1 MHDTPFRSLRS
12 VGPHRAGDRRRRG
25 LLGRQH
31 SAALVD
37 AGARVV
43 VTDIGL
49 PQCEAAIAAVKAIA
63 PKADLIAAAID
74 VTSSESVHAAADH
87 LGRRGIA
94 VDILVNNAAIDP
106 KVTSAP
112 GVMHSSRFEA
122 FSVPQWQMEIAVG
135 LTGAMLCAQVFGGAM
150 ARRGNGVILN
160 IASDLGVIAPDQRL
174 YRQPHITRDEDQP
187 VKPVTYSVIKHGLI
201 GLTRYL
207 ATYWANQG
215 VRVNAIS
222 PGGVFNN
229 QDPAFVEKLDAP
241 DSDGPHGDG
250 RRILRRDSVPLLGRV
265 ELHDGAEYRDR
276 WRAKRLV
283 ILGWTPRTTD
293 FDQ

>member
-1 MHDTPFRSLRS
+1 MASPSSRYDLTGRTAL
-12 VGPHRAGDRRRRG
+12 VTGAGG

-31 SAALVD
+31 VAALSE

-43 VTDIGL
+43 VTDVGL
-49 PQCEAAIAAVKAIA
+49 AQAEAAVAALKQNA
-63 PKADLIAAAID
+63 PSADLIALAID
-74 VTSSESVHAAADH
+74 VTTLDSVRAAREQ
-87 LGRRGIA
+87 LSGRGVS

-122 FSVPQWQMEIAVG
+122 FPVPQWQTEIAVG

-150 ARRGNGVILN
+150 ASRGRGVILN

-174 YRQPHITRDEDQP
+174 YRQPQVTREEEQP

-201 GLTRYL
+201 GLTKYL
-207 ATYWANQG
+207 ATYWADRG

-222 PGGVFNN
+222 PGGVFNK
-229 QDPAFVEKLDAP
+229 QDPAFVERLTRLIP
-241 DSDGPHGDG
+241 MG
-250 RRILRRDSVPLLGRV
+250 RMADV
-265 ELHDGAEYRDR
+265 DEYRAAVQFLCSD
-276 WRAKRLV
+276 ASSYMTGQNLV
-283 ILGWTPRTTD
+283 MDGGRSVW
-293 FDQ
+293 

>member
-1 MHDTPFRSLRS
+1 MTTLPSRYDLTGRTAL
-12 VGPHRAGDRRRRG
+12 VTGAGG

-31 SAALVD
+31 VTALVE

-49 PQCEAAIAAVKAIA
+49 AQAEAAIAAIRENTPA
-63 PKADLIAAAID
+63 ADLVAISLD
-74 VTSSESVHAAADH
+74 VTSLESVRTVGDDLA
-87 LGRRGIA
+87 RREIS

-106 KVTSAP
+106 KVTSSP

-122 FSVPQWQMEIAVG
+122 FPVPQWQTEIAVG
-135 LTGAMLCAQVFGGAM
+135 LTGAMLCSQVFGGAM
-150 ARRGNGVILN
+150 AARGRGVILN

-174 YRQPHITRDEDQP
+174 YRQPNVTREEEQP

-201 GLTRYL
+201 GLTKYL
-207 ATYWANQG
+207 ATYWADQG

-229 QDPAFVEKLDAP
+229 QDPAFVEKLTRLIP
-241 DSDGPHGDG
+241 MG
-250 RRILRRDSVPLLGRV
+250 RMARV
-265 ELHDGAEYRDR
+265 DEYRAAIQFLCSDASSYMTGQNMIMDGGR
-276 WRAKRLV
+276 SVW
-283 ILGWTPRTTD
+283 
-293 FDQ
+293 

>member
-1 MHDTPFRSLRS
+1 MTAPFARYDLTGRTAL
-12 VGPHRAGDRRRRG
+12 VTGAGG

-31 SAALVD
+31 VAALAE

-49 PQCEAAIAAVKAIA
+49 AQADAAIGAIKESA
-63 PKADLIAAAID
+63 PSAELVSAAID
-74 VTSSESVHAAADH
+74 VTSLDSIRTVSEDLA
-87 LGRRGIA
+87 GRNIS

-112 GVMHSSRFEA
+112 GVTHSWRFEA
-122 FSVPQWQMEIAVG
+122 FPVPQWQTEIAVG
-135 LTGAMLCAQVFGGAM
+135 LTGAMLCSQVFGGAM
-150 ARRGNGVILN
+150 AKRGRGVILN

-174 YRQPHITRDEDQP
+174 YRQPTVTREEEQP

-201 GLTRYL
+201 GLTKYL
-207 ATYWANQG
+207 ATYWADQG

-229 QDPAFVEKLDAP
+229 QDPAFVERLTRLIP
-241 DSDGPHGDG
+241 MG
-250 RRILRRDSVPLLGRV
+250 RMADV
-265 ELHDGAEYRDR
+265 DEYRAAVQFLCSDASSYMTGQNMVMDGGR
-276 WRAKRLV
+276 SVW
-283 ILGWTPRTTD
+283 
-293 FDQ
+293 

>member
-1 MHDTPFRSLRS
+1 MASPSSRYDLTGRTAL
-12 VGPHRAGDRRRRG
+12 VTGAGG

-31 SAALVD
+31 VAALSE

-43 VTDIGL
+43 VTDVGL
-49 PQCEAAIAAVKAIA
+49 AQAEAAVAALKQNA
-63 PKADLIAAAID
+63 PSADLIALAID
-74 VTSSESVHAAADH
+74 VTTLDSVRAAREQ
-87 LGRRGIA
+87 LSGRGVS

-122 FSVPQWQMEIAVG
+122 FPVPQWQTEIAVG

-150 ARRGNGVILN
+150 ASRGRGVILN

-174 YRQPHITRDEDQP
+174 YRQPQVTREEEQP

-201 GLTRYL
+201 GLTKYL
-207 ATYWANQG
+207 ATYWADRG

-229 QDPAFVEKLDAP
+229 QDPAFVERLTRLIP
-241 DSDGPHGDG
+241 MG
-250 RRILRRDSVPLLGRV
+250 RMADV
-265 ELHDGAEYRDR
+265 DEYRAAVQFLCSD
-276 WRAKRLV
+276 ASSYMTGQNLV
-283 ILGWTPRTTD
+283 MDGGRSVW
-293 FDQ
+293 

>member
-1 MHDTPFRSLRS
+1 MASPSLRYDLTGRTAL
-12 VGPHRAGDRRRRG
+12 VTGAGG

-31 SAALVD
+31 VAALSE

-43 VTDIGL
+43 VTDVGL
-49 PQCEAAIAAVKAIA
+49 AQAEAAIAALKQNA
-63 PKADLIAAAID
+63 PSADLIALAID
-74 VTSSESVHAAADH
+74 VTTLDSVRTANEQ
-87 LGRRGIA
+87 LSGRGVSI
-94 VDILVNNAAIDP
+94 DILVNNAAIDP

-122 FSVPQWQMEIAVG
+122 FPVPQWQTEIAVG

-150 ARRGNGVILN
+150 ASRGRGVILN

-174 YRQPHITRDEDQP
+174 YRQPQVTREEEQP

-201 GLTRYL
+201 GLTKYL
-207 ATYWANQG
+207 ATYWADRG

-229 QDPAFVEKLDAP
+229 QDPAFVERLTRLIP
-241 DSDGPHGDG
+241 MG
-250 RRILRRDSVPLLGRV
+250 RMADV
-265 ELHDGAEYRDR
+265 EEYRAAVQFLCSD
-276 WRAKRLV
+276 ASSYMTGQNLV
-283 ILGWTPRTTD
+283 MDGGRSVW
-293 FDQ
+293 

>member
-1 MHDTPFRSLRS
+1 MASPSSRYDLTGRTAL
-12 VGPHRAGDRRRRG
+12 VTGAGG

-31 SAALVD
+31 VAALAE

-43 VTDIGL
+43 VTDVGL
-49 PQCEAAIAAVKAIA
+49 AQAEAAVAGLRQNE
-63 PKADLIAAAID
+63 PSADLIALAID
-74 VTSSESVHAAADH
+74 VTTLDSVRAAH
-87 LGRRGIA
+87 QQLSGRGVSI
-94 VDILVNNAAIDP
+94 DILVNNAAIDP

-122 FSVPQWQMEIAVG
+122 FPVPQWQTEIAVG

-150 ARRGNGVILN
+150 ASRGRGVILN

-174 YRQPHITRDEDQP
+174 YRQPQVTREEEQP

-201 GLTRYL
+201 GLTKYL
-207 ATYWANQG
+207 ATYWADRG

-229 QDPAFVEKLDAP
+229 QDPAFVERLTRLIP
-241 DSDGPHGDG
+241 MG
-250 RRILRRDSVPLLGRV
+250 RMAEVD
-265 ELHDGAEYRDR
+265 EYRAAVQFLCSD
-276 WRAKRLV
+276 ASSYMTGQNLV
-283 ILGWTPRTTD
+283 MDGGRSVW
-293 FDQ
+293 